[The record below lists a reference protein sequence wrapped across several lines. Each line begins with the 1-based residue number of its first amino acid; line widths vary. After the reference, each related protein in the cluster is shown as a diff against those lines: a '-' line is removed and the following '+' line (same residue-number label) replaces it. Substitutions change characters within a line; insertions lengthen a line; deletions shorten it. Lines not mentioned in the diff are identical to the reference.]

1 MDRKASSIIFLAFFF
16 VSSASAFDILK
27 LLEKDSELSSFSK
40 YLKETKLA
48 DQINSRSTIT
58 VLAVGNGGVSGL
70 SGKPQDVVKMVLSAH
85 VVLDY
90 YDEQKLIKLAKTN
103 KTSSLTTMLQASGL
117 AQNQQG
123 FINVGLINEGELAFG
138 SAVKGANLDSKLVKS
153 VTSQP
158 YNISVLQ
165 VTSLLEIPSLGAAS
179 PGAAPKSSHSKAPSP
194 SQSQSPSPSSDDD
207 KEVPSPSPSDDDKA
221 ISSPPVSGDSPA
233 EAPEKEKASSDAAPA
248 PSPSAASRVEV
259 ALGAGLVIALASLLA

>member
-1 MDRKASSIIFLAFFF
+1 MDRKASSIIFLAFFL

-90 YDEQKLIKLAKTN
+90 YDEQKLSKLAKTN

-138 SAVKGANLDSKLVKS
+138 SAVKGAKLDSKLVKS

-165 VTSLLEIPSLGAAS
+165 VTSLLEIPNLGAAAS

-194 SQSQSPSPSSDDD
+194 SQSPSSDDD
-207 KEVPSPSPSDDDKA
+207 KEAPSPSPSDDDKA

-259 ALGAGLVIALASLLA
+259 ALGAGLVMALASLLA

>member
-1 MDRKASSIIFLAFFF
+1 MDRKASSIIFLAFFL

-27 LLEKDSELSSFSK
+27 LLEKESELSSFSK

-70 SGKPQDVVKMVLSAH
+70 SGKSQDVVKMVLSAH

-90 YDEQKLIKLAKTN
+90 YDEQKLTKLAKTS
-103 KTSSLTTMLQASGL
+103 KTSSLTTMLQASGQ

-138 SAVKGANLDSKLVKS
+138 SAVKGAKLDSKLVKS
-153 VTSQP
+153 VASQP

-165 VTSLLEIPSLGAAS
+165 VTSLLEIPNLGAAS

-194 SQSQSPSPSSDDD
+194 SPSSSSDDD
-207 KEVPSPSPSDDDKA
+207 KEAPSPTPSDDDKA

-259 ALGAGLVIALASLLA
+259 ALGAGLVMALASLLA

>member
-1 MDRKASSIIFLAFFF
+1 MDRKASSIIFLAFFL

-27 LLEKDSELSSFSK
+27 LLEKESELSSFSK

-70 SGKPQDVVKMVLSAH
+70 SGKSQDVVKMVLSAH

-90 YDEQKLIKLAKTN
+90 YDEQKLTKLAKTS
-103 KTSSLTTMLQASGL
+103 KTSSLTTMLQASGQ

-138 SAVKGANLDSKLVKS
+138 SAVKGSKLDSKLVKS
-153 VTSQP
+153 VASQP

-165 VTSLLEIPSLGAAS
+165 VTSLLEIPNLGAAS

-194 SQSQSPSPSSDDD
+194 SPSPSSSSDDD
-207 KEVPSPSPSDDDKA
+207 KEAPSPSPSDDDKA

-259 ALGAGLVIALASLLA
+259 ALGAGLVMALASLLA